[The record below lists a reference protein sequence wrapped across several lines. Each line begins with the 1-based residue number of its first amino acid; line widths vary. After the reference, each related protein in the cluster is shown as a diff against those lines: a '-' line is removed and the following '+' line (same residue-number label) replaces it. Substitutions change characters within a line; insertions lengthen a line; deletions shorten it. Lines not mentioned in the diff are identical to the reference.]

1 MKFEDPINDGLFLKR
16 YKRFF
21 ADIQQGSE
29 VLTAH
34 VPNTGSMK
42 GLLESHVPC
51 RYTTNDDPK
60 RKLKYTLQM
69 LKTKNPSLIPHRLGL
84 QRLNDQPNPSDSGQN
99 PLLRMINDSY
109 MPSK

>member
-42 GLLESHVPC
+42 GLFRISCAL
-51 RYTTNDDPK
+51 
-60 RKLKYTLQM
+60 
-69 LKTKNPSLIPHRLGL
+69 SLHH
-84 QRLNDQPNPSDSGQN
+84 
-99 PLLRMINDSY
+99 
-109 MPSK
+109 